1 MMNSLVVKDQVERKV
16 TKIGNSLGVTFP
28 KEVLDHLGITHG
40 DEVKFDFKNGSV
52 ILRKKK
58 ELRLP
63 KGIDE
68 EFLTQM
74 NDMIDEYDETFKS
87 LVDR

>member
-1 MMNSLVVKDQVERKV
+1 MTVAVVREVERKV

-28 KEVLDHLGITHG
+28 QEVLEHLGIGQG
-40 DEVKFDFKNGSV
+40 DVVRFEIVDGQV
-52 ILRKKK
+52 TIKKK
-58 ELRLP
+58 VNLKLP

-68 EFLTQM
+68 EFLEQM
-74 NDMIDEYDETFKS
+74 NDMINEYDQTFRN